1 MNETDATLI
10 DEPSAESTRV
20 GVEDGVDLHVVR
32 AGDPDDPLVVLL
44 HGFSDFWYGWC
55 NQIPALVDAGYR
67 VVAPDIRGFNLSDK
81 PRGLDAYRMG
91 RLSGDVV
98 ALIESEGRE
107 SARVVGHDMGGQISW
122 DLAQRHPER
131 VERLGIV
138 NVPHLSAFRRT
149 LWSTPRQLLRS
160 WYGFF
165 FQVPRLPE
173 WLLGRNDA
181 QGIVDILTGSSR
193 PGAFTADELEYYRRA
208 YTRQGGLHG
217 AVNYYR
223 ALFRRRD
230 DPPRER
236 VAAPTLVVWGEDDE
250 ALVPE
255 LASTSLE
262 YCDDGRLERFP
273 DATHWVHREAVE
285 RVNELLVAHLAA
297 ERPPAPRPNAA

>member
-1 MNETDATLI
+1 MDETDATLI

-32 AGDPDDPLVVLL
+32 AGDPDDPLVVML
-44 HGFSDFWYGWC
+44 HGFSDFWYGWRH
-55 NQIPALVDAGYR
+55 QIPALVDAGYR

-107 SARVVGHDMGGQISW
+107 SARIVGHDMGGQISW
-122 DLAQRHPER
+122 DFAQRHPER

-138 NVPHLSAFRRT
+138 NVPHLSAFRGT

-208 YTRQGGLHG
+208 YTRQG
-217 AVNYYR
+217 
-223 ALFRRRD
+223 
-230 DPPRER
+230 
-236 VAAPTLVVWGEDDE
+236 
-250 ALVPE
+250 
-255 LASTSLE
+255 ASTEPSTTT
-262 YCDDGRLERFP
+262 GRSSG
-273 DATHWVHREAVE
+273 DATTRPVNASRPRRWSSGARTTRRSSPNWRA
-285 RVNELLVAHLAA
+285 RVSNTATTAGSNGSPTRHTGSTG
-297 ERPPAPRPNAA
+297 RPSSG